1 MLISGGGSFWVL
13 ENEAYCW
20 VHATAR
26 MSQKLHPATIRGHW
40 VRQQEKPFNRSR
52 SQCVVKSQTAINTPH
67 SSTCNVYVTLLKLFA
82 KTIKQNDLFQ
92 LIKVLCWLKVLEIE
106 PNCCGNE
113 GKVRIDTKVL
123 LCRLHQSNASSVF
136 AVLRESW
143 LTGNDIRLAMLH
155 CFGWLFT
162 HYSRTIL

>member
-26 MSQKLHPATIRGHW
+26 MSQKLHPATIQGHW
-40 VRQQEKPFNRSR
+40 VRQQEKPYNRSR
-52 SQCVVKSQTAINTPH
+52 SQCVVKSQTAINTPR

-82 KTIKQNDLFQ
+82 KTIKQNNLFQ

-113 GKVRIDTKVL
+113 GKVRIDTLPFAPIKRPKR
-123 LCRLHQSNASSVF
+123 LCRAQRELIDWKWHQVSHAP
-136 AVLRESW
+136 
-143 LTGNDIRLAMLH
+143 
-155 CFGWLFT
+155 LF
-162 HYSRTIL
+162 R